1 MGNKPLHPL
10 VLCSGLACNLLS
22 SICIVF
28 VNKWIYVHYGFP
40 NMTLTCLHFIVTTIG
55 LQICSFFNVFHPKSL
70 PIKSMIPLS
79 LSFCGFVV
87 LTNLSLQ
94 YNTVGTYQLI
104 KTLTT
109 PCIIFIHTLFY
120 GRSYS
125 TNIKLTL
132 IPITLGVFLNSYYD
146 VKFNLIG
153 TVFAG
158 TGVLVTS
165 LYQVWVGTKQQ
176 EFGVNSMQLLNYQAP
191 LSAVILLVMIPF
203 FEPVTGKGGV
213 LSHWPAEVVG
223 LVFLSG
229 VIAFSVNLT
238 IFWIIGNTSPVTYNM
253 VGHMKFCITLIGGY
267 LLFSDSMKPHQFLG
281 VCSTFFGIT
290 LYTYLKLEEQ
300 KTPKRII
307 NKI

>member
-10 VLCSGLACNLLS
+10 VLFAGLACNLLS

-55 LQICSFFNVFHPKSL
+55 LQICSFFDVFHSKSL

-132 IPITLGVFLNSYYD
+132 VSIN
-146 VKFNLIG
+146 FNL
-153 TVFAG
+153 
-158 TGVLVTS
+158 S
-165 LYQVWVGTKQQ
+165 LQ
-176 EFGVNSMQLLNYQAP
+176 
-191 LSAVILLVMIPF
+191 ILYK
-203 FEPVTGKGGV
+203 PV
-213 LSHWPAEVVG
+213 HP
-223 LVFLSG
+223 
-229 VIAFSVNLT
+229 
-238 IFWIIGNTSPVTYNM
+238 M
-253 VGHMKFCITLIGGY
+253 
-267 LLFSDSMKPHQFLG
+267 SDHYRYSR
-281 VCSTFFGIT
+281 T
-290 LYTYLKLEEQ
+290 
-300 KTPKRII
+300 
-307 NKI
+307 

>member
-1 MGNKPLHPL
+1 MSGKPLHPA
-10 VLCSGLACNLLS
+10 VLSTCLLANLLS

-28 VNKWIYVHYGFP
+28 VNKWIYVHYNFP
-40 NMTLTCLHFIVTTIG
+40 NMTLTCLHFVVTTLG
-55 LQICSFFNVFHPKSL
+55 LQICSFFNMFNPKSL
-70 PIKSMIPLS
+70 PIKNMVPLS

-104 KTLTT
+104 KALTT
-109 PCIIFIHTLFY
+109 PCIIVIHTLFY
-120 GRSYS
+120 GRRYS
-125 TNIKLTL
+125 LPIKLTL

-146 VKFNLIG
+146 VKFNIIG
-153 TVFAG
+153 TTFAG
-158 TGVLVTS
+158 VGVIVTS

-191 LSAVILLVMIPF
+191 LSASFLFVTIPF
-203 FEPVTGKGGV
+203 FEPVIGTGGLFGP
-213 LSHWPAEVVG
+213 WPIQALG

-229 VIAFSVNLT
+229 MIAFSVNLT

-267 LLFSDSMKPHQFLG
+267 LLFNDAMRLHQLLG
-281 VCSTFFGIT
+281 VCCTFSGI
-290 LYTYLKLEEQ
+290 LMYTYLKLEEQ
-300 KTPKRII
+300 KATKRTI
-307 NKI
+307 NKV